1 MQLSGY
7 PQFSKSDKEK
17 CTYFETPSA
26 KTWHFFVIKIRE
38 TLINKLILALF
49 SNQINLKIMANKS
62 HFNSGHI
69 AINMQ
74 KKNGII
80 HSSSIAKI
88 NVDNTKH
95 GIFNV

>member
-1 MQLSGY
+1 
-7 PQFSKSDKEK
+7 
-17 CTYFETPSA
+17 
-26 KTWHFFVIKIRE
+26 
-38 TLINKLILALF
+38 
-49 SNQINLKIMANKS
+49 MANKS